1 MQLIK
6 TDILAVRNI
15 SMTICEK
22 QYKSLRN
29 WNEFM
34 QAQSIPDIPTQTV
47 VSSQEPGIESKY
59 AELLYGQDARAAVES
74 SSQIAA

>member
-1 MQLIK
+1 MQLTK

-34 QAQSIPDIPTQTV
+34 LAQSIPDIPTHTV